1 MAERNTEVKLRNIH
15 PVFLVDDIVK
25 SAEYYRD
32 VLGFC
37 FDRYWGEPPCFC
49 MLSRGVIEVF
59 LSGPEKEGEKIMR
72 PNGLRGVWDA
82 YIRVDNAD
90 ALCEELRARGARIV
104 REPETAFYGMREFEV
119 EDVNG
124 YRLCFA
130 HDVAGQKFDLEGSQ

>member
-1 MAERNTEVKLRNIH
+1 MAESSVVVRMQRIH

-25 SAEYYRD
+25 SAEWYRD

-49 MLSRGVIEVF
+49 MLARGAVEIF
-59 LSGPEKEGEKIMR
+59 LSGPEKPGEKIMR

-82 YIRVDNAD
+82 YIGVDNAD
-90 ALCEELRARGARIV
+90 ALCEEFRGRGAKIA

-130 HDVAGQKFDLEGSQ
+130 HDVSGEPGGVSE